1 MGVMAIHQIPD
12 YTIGFTEAEV
22 LEIIEIHKK
31 ELKKTQIQWQDSG
44 SQIWKRRLD
53 ETNALISACQR
64 ALRKMNPMK
73 YGRNRRVGQSQIEPF
88 FTK

>member
-1 MGVMAIHQIPD
+1 MANNIPD
-12 YTIGFTEAEV
+12 YTVGFTEGEV
-22 LEIIEIHKK
+22 LEILTIQKA
-31 ELKKTQIQWQDSG
+31 ELKKTMQQWQDSG
-44 SQIWKRRLD
+44 SQVWKRRLD
-53 ETNALISACQR
+53 EINLIITACQR